1 MTRNKWLWGVLL
13 VLIAATSWGLIQRMT
28 TELSNNQYETII
40 PYDEITKLER
50 EDLSGDITTDMA
62 LKELKD
68 GGLDA
73 VSIEPDT
80 LSNLEDNE
88 ILNIM
93 DKDKIENVLYFLGSS
108 EALPEEEGI
117 YLTPPNEEYYD
128 QLIKDHFDPK
138 ILNINDQ
145 TLYFIE
151 GTEKIDDLPLG
162 YNLDTIDKL
171 KKSGFNV
178 VLRVANQEPDLNPSL
193 VEDLLKIKDK
203 GADAIL
209 FTGNE
214 TIGYSKDKDS
224 AEKIKTYT
232 KKLTAAGYS
241 FYTIEFSDQKGM
253 QSVARSSDYSIIRL
267 HSLNLN
273 NTKTYEENVDQL
285 VRAVKERNMRA
296 LFLRLPHEDSK
307 SNLDYTVRLLKDT
320 EKEMPSLFKS
330 GDATPFSTIQ
340 VPLWL
345 TLGLLISAT
354 LFIYIAVSHL
364 LTHKLALVATA
375 GMGVMTLGYLA
386 TQKLLILQAVALGV
400 AVITPIFAAIPNEK
414 TLVEKKSIITQ
425 YAKAVGISFIGIIL
439 VIGLLNGNEFLTKIE
454 VFKGVKLVYI
464 LPILYMT
471 VYAFWGNI
479 RNLLKTNVVYWHT
492 IVIALAS
499 MTIMYYIIR
508 SGNQGSVSSIELLIR
523 QKLEDLLYARP
534 RTKEFLIGFP
544 FYVLSIYLLIR
555 KQEWAK
561 FLLIPGVIGFLS
573 IMNTFTHLHIPV
585 YISVLRTFYS
595 VVLGL
600 IIGYILIYLFNI
612 AKKYFLKAV
621 NGRFQ

>member
-1 MTRNKWLWGVLL
+1 MTRNRWLWGILL

-28 TELSNNQYETII
+28 TELSNNEYETII

-50 EDLSGDITTDMA
+50 DDITGEITTDEA
-62 LKELKD
+62 LNDLKD

-80 LSNLEDNE
+80 LSTLEDNE

-108 EALPEEEGI
+108 ESLPEEEGI
-117 YLTPPNEEYYD
+117 YLTPPVEDYYN
-128 QLIKDHFDPK
+128 QLIKGHFDPK

-171 KKSGFNV
+171 KKSGFDV
-178 VLRVANQEPDLNPSL
+178 VLRVGNQEPDLNPSI
-193 VEDLLKIKDK
+193 VDDLLSIKDK
-203 GADAIL
+203 GADSIL
-209 FTGNE
+209 FSGNE
-214 TIGYSKDKDS
+214 TIGYDAANADKVS
-224 AEKIKTYT
+224 TYT
-232 KKLTAAGYS
+232 RKLTEAGYS

-253 QSVARSSDYSIIRL
+253 QTVARASDYSIIRL

-307 SNLDYTVRLLKDT
+307 SNLEYTVNLLKDT

-340 VPLWL
+340 MPLWL
-345 TLGLLISAT
+345 TAGLLISAA
-354 LFIYIAVSHL
+354 LFIYMAISHL
-364 LTHKLALVATA
+364 LTHKLALAASSLTA
-375 GMGVMTLGYLA
+375 LMAFGYMA
-386 TQKLLILQAVALGV
+386 TQKLLILQAVALGI
-400 AVITPIFAAIPNEK
+400 AVITPIFAAIPDQQA
-414 TLVEKKSIITQ
+414 LSEKKSIITQ
-425 YAKAVGISFIGIIL
+425 YAKAVGISFVGIVL

-454 VFKGVKLVYI
+454 VFKGVKLVYV

-471 VYAFWGNI
+471 VYAFWGQI
-479 RNLLKTNVVYWHT
+479 GKLLKTNVIYWHT

-499 MTIMYYIIR
+499 ITIMYYIVR

-523 QKLEDLLYARP
+523 QKLENLLYARP

-555 KQEWAK
+555 QQQWAR

-600 IIGYILIYLFNI
+600 VIGYILIYLYKI
-612 AKKYFLKAV
+612 AKKYLLKV
-621 NGRFQ
+621 MNGRFQ

>member
-13 VLIAATSWGLIQRMT
+13 VLIAATSWGLIQRVT
-28 TELSNNQYETII
+28 TEVSNNQYETII

-50 EDLSGDITTDMA
+50 DDLSGDITTDAA

-88 ILNIM
+88 VLNIM
-93 DKDKIENVLYFLGSS
+93 DKDKIENILYFLGSS
-108 EALPEEEGI
+108 EALPKEEGL
-117 YLTPPNEEYYD
+117 YLTPPKEGYYD

-145 TLYFIE
+145 ILYFIE

-171 KKSGFNV
+171 KQLGFDV
-178 VLRVANQEPDLNPSL
+178 VLRVGNQEPDLIPPL
-193 VEDLLKIKDK
+193 IEDLLKIKDK
-203 GADAIL
+203 GADSIL

-214 TIGYSKDKDS
+214 TLGYGKD
-224 AEKIKTYT
+224 EKAANRISTYT
-232 KKLTAAGYS
+232 KKLTEVGYS

-253 QSVARSSDYSIIRL
+253 QTVAKSSNYSIIRL

-345 TLGLLISAT
+345 SLGLLISAA
-354 LFIYIAVSHL
+354 LFVYIAVAHL
-364 LTHKLALVATA
+364 LTHKLALVASA
-375 GMGVMTLGYLA
+375 VMGVMTLGYLA

-400 AVITPIFAAIPNEK
+400 AVLTPIFAAIPNQE

-479 RNLLKTNVVYWHT
+479 RKLLNTRVIYWHT
-492 IVIALAS
+492 IVIALAG
-499 MTIMYYIIR
+499 IIVMYYIIR

-544 FYVLSIYLLIR
+544 FYVLSLYLLIR

-600 IIGYILIYLFNI
+600 MIGYILIYLFNL
-612 AKKYFLKAV
+612 AKKYFVKV
-621 NGRFQ
+621 VGRFQ